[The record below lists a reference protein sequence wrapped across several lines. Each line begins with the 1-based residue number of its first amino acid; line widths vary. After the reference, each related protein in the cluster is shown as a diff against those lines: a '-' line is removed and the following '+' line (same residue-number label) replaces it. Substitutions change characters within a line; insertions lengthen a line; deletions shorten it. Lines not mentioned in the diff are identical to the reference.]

1 MFWSG
6 DIDRLDEGLHP
17 FRTVY
22 MSTAKTSMDQS
33 NLQTYDLLASDGNLD
48 LQNIRMFQ
56 HIFKSDWPT
65 SYMQLDTTLK
75 SYHNLIVLV
84 LKPTHPY
91 AAAYSIFLNIWKAIS
106 VQLAE
111 LFATKLSMPAQF
123 LRSIQLRTAVYWQSV
138 NALNA
143 MEARVLP
150 PPDFAELLS
159 FVRIQSGIPP
169 LLPGAPLASAY
180 SGTPTVA
187 PTPAPSVGP
196 APAAA
201 PPPALAP
208 APATAA
214 CINVINPSLIP
225 EVQATMTGRNFQL
238 RTLLRNGVRAPKAT
252 NGDERICMSYHTVNR
267 CFSDCARRS
276 THRPLIRNESTVF
289 CTFIQENVVA
299 PDIGRS

>member
-1 MFWSG
+1 
-6 DIDRLDEGLHP
+6 
-17 FRTVY
+17 
-22 MSTAKTSMDQS
+22 
-33 NLQTYDLLASDGNLD
+33 
-48 LQNIRMFQ
+48 
-56 HIFKSDWPT
+56 
-65 SYMQLDTTLK
+65 MQLDTTLK